1 MVVKPPRSNKRN
13 LRIKAAVEAVAVA
26 PTLLKLAGLKDAAE
40 KQFQTAAVPLA
51 ADAANPDSSA
61 YTETYYPFSSFGWS
75 PLHSLQTSKYQ
86 FIEAPVPELYN
97 HDADPEQ
104 RSNVIESQ
112 QALASV
118 FKDKLHALSEKYPPP
133 TREQSNTGPSAETIA
148 KLRALGYVAYKS
160 PVSAEAISKGLPDPK
175 SKITEFN
182 AILRAGDDFQAGR
195 FTEGKQLLE
204 QVRTTDPDMYLV
216 PFMLGEAALR
226 QGDWET
232 AAIELD
238 RCLKLNPQFDQA
250 MTASA
255 QALAQLGRMEEAKG
269 QLEAALKVNP
279 QNYRALYQLGF
290 MQVRSDPQAAATA
303 FEQVLSI
310 QPNFALAH
318 RDLGIVRFSSKDYQQ
333 ALQHF
338 EQAIRLGVED
348 KQLFNSAGI
357 SASQIGRQKDAIR
370 HYKEALR
377 LDDNY
382 AEAHLNLA
390 LAYQKANSAALARQ
404 EYAAAC
410 RLRQDFCRFVPR

>member
-1 MVVKPPRSNKRN
+1 
-13 LRIKAAVEAVAVA
+13 
-26 PTLLKLAGLKDAAE
+26 
-40 KQFQTAAVPLA
+40 
-51 ADAANPDSSA
+51 
-61 YTETYYPFSSFGWS
+61 
-75 PLHSLQTSKYQ
+75 
-86 FIEAPVPELYN
+86 
-97 HDADPEQ
+97 
-104 RSNVIESQ
+104 
-112 QALASV
+112 
-118 FKDKLHALSEKYPPP
+118 
-133 TREQSNTGPSAETIA
+133 
-148 KLRALGYVAYKS
+148 
-160 PVSAEAISKGLPDPK
+160 
-175 SKITEFN
+175 
-182 AILRAGDDFQAGR
+182 
-195 FTEGKQLLE
+195 
-204 QVRTTDPDMYLV
+204 MYLV